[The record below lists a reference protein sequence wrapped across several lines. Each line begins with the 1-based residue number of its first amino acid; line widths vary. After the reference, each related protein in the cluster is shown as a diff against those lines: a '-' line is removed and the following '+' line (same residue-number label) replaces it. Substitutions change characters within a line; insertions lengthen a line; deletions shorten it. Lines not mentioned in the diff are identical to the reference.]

1 MRAKPVIELSATA
14 ARTIAGATAA
24 AMPHE
29 AGGILLGYGQGN
41 RTVVTDVLVLASARP
56 SFDRFIRDDVA
67 ANELL
72 AEYRS
77 RPNTDDAVGYVGE
90 WHSHPS
96 SVGPSSI
103 DRAAILGTARS
114 GGREVALVV
123 FAPWAREQFHGLT
136 ALPRKK
142 WQALQAAK
150 VVVEGVISM
159 PLDPLRTT
167 AVRVNGPVFIS
178 YRHNDGL
185 GRAEELERLLHA
197 GGITVWRDVRDLLPG
212 NTEDRID
219 QAIAAGLSA
228 AVLIVT
234 PDIINSSVVRGREA
248 PRLLALAED
257 PKFALVVASV
267 MGRENS
273 DRLNFDAP
281 DVLLGLAPK
290 RVLNAMNQ
298 LDIRTEHGRLEVVR
312 GLLLHRIAQ
321 LKTDI
326 ASSARPFVIT
336 TQSRVDTRSI
346 DGDVA
351 DLDIRL
357 IPAESGKLPAAQ
369 GVQDLMITLPLVS
382 DAVRTSGAKSIK
394 MSGGMHLSIA
404 IALGAAF
411 PETRF
416 GQIEVV
422 DLQAAAWSSNVN
434 SEDPKAHSATAA
446 PMAVTDRATET
457 ASSKLGVFVSLTE
470 ASDTSAFESIAT
482 NSAIALTSAITI
494 NAGLGRLDPR
504 EAGRLAQEIASLIK
518 STARSTNATEVHLA
532 FHGPYTMAVL
542 VGRLLNTLRT
552 VVYEWVRTEN
562 GSAEYLPV
570 VTLQL
575 DVAGGPITAVHL

>member
-14 ARTIAGATAA
+14 ARAIVGATAIGL
-24 AMPHE
+24 PQE
-29 AGGILLGYGQGN
+29 VGGILLGYGQGS
-41 RTVVTDVLVLASARP
+41 RTVVTDVLVLASAQP
-56 SFDRFIRDDVA
+56 SFDRFVRDDVA
-67 ANELL
+67 ANERL

-77 RPNTDDAVGYVGE
+77 RPNVDDAVGYVGE

-96 SVGPSSI
+96 SVGPSAI
-103 DRAAILGTARS
+103 DRAAILETARS
-114 GGREVALVV
+114 GGREVALLV
-123 FAPWAREQFHGLT
+123 FAPWARQQFHGLT
-136 ALPRKK
+136 ASPSKR

-150 VVVEGVISM
+150 VVVEGEIVM
-159 PLDPLRTT
+159 TLDPLPAA
-167 AVRVNGPVFIS
+167 AVRANGPVFIS

-197 GGITVWRDVRDLLPG
+197 GGITVWRDVRDLPPG

-234 PDIINSSVVRGREA
+234 PDIINSPVVRGREV
-248 PRLLALAED
+248 PRLLELAEHK
-257 PKFALVVASV
+257 KFALVVASV
-267 MGRENS
+267 VGRENN

-281 DVLLGLAPK
+281 DVLLGLAPR

-298 LDIRTEHGRLEVVR
+298 LDVRTGKGRLEVVR

-346 DGDVA
+346 DGDAA

-369 GVQDLMITLPLVS
+369 GVQDLMSTLPLVS
-382 DAVRTSGAKSIK
+382 DAVRTSGAKSIQ

-422 DLQAAAWSSNVN
+422 DLQGVAWSSVV
-434 SEDPKAHSATAA
+434 SIRRLITQRQCRWP
-446 PMAVTDRATET
+446 
-457 ASSKLGVFVSLTE
+457 SLTAPAE
-470 ASDTSAFESIAT
+470 
-482 NSAIALTSAITI
+482 
-494 NAGLGRLDPR
+494 RHPR
-504 EAGRLAQEIASLIK
+504 S
-518 STARSTNATEVHLA
+518 
-532 FHGPYTMAVL
+532 
-542 VGRLLNTLRT
+542 
-552 VVYEWVRTEN
+552 
-562 GSAEYLPV
+562 
-570 VTLQL
+570 
-575 DVAGGPITAVHL
+575 

>member
-1 MRAKPVIELSATA
+1 MRAKPAIELSPAA
-14 ARTIAGATAA
+14 ARAIIGATVTGL
-24 AMPHE
+24 PHE
-29 AGGILLGYGQGN
+29 AGGILLGYGQGI
-41 RTVVTDVLVLASARP
+41 RTVVTDVLVMASSRP
-56 SFDRFIRDDVA
+56 SFDRFVRDDVA

-77 RPNTDDAVGYVGE
+77 RPNANDAIGYVGE

-103 DRAAILGTARS
+103 DRAAILDTARS

-123 FAPWAREQFHGLT
+123 FAPWAREQFHGLI
-136 ALPRKK
+136 ASPSKK
-142 WQALQAAK
+142 WRTIQPAK
-150 VVVEGVISM
+150 VVIEGEIAM
-159 PLDPLRTT
+159 PLDPLPTSG
-167 AVRVNGPVFIS
+167 VRLNGPVFIS
-178 YRHNDGL
+178 YRHSDGF

-197 GGITVWRDVRDLLPG
+197 GGITVWRDVRDLPPG

-219 QAIAAGLSA
+219 QAITAGLSA

-234 PDIINSSVVRGREA
+234 PDIINSLVVRAREV
-248 PRLLALAED
+248 PRLLVLAENQR
-257 PKFALVVASV
+257 FALVIASV
-267 MGRENS
+267 VGRENG

-290 RVLNAMNQ
+290 RVLNAMSQ
-298 LDIRTEHGRLEVVR
+298 LDVRTEKGRLEVVR

-326 ASSARPFVIT
+326 ASSDRPFVIT
-336 TQSRVDTRSI
+336 TQSRVDTRSL

-357 IPAESGKLPAAQ
+357 IPAENGKLPAAQ
-369 GVQDLMITLPLVS
+369 GVQDLMSTLPLVS
-382 DAVRTSGAKSIK
+382 DAVRTSGARSIR

-404 IALGAAF
+404 LALGAAF
-411 PETRF
+411 PETRL

-422 DLQAAAWSSNVN
+422 DLQGAAWSSTAN
-434 SEDPKAHSATAA
+434 SSDPKAHSATAA
-446 PMAVTDRATET
+446 PMPVIDRPDST
-457 ASSKLGVFVSLTE
+457 APSKLGVFVSLTE
-470 ASDTSAFESIAT
+470 APDMSVFELIT
-482 NSAIALTSAITI
+482 CNSAIALTSAIKIT
-494 NAGLGRLDPR
+494 AGLGRLDPR
-504 EAGRLAQEIASLIK
+504 ESGRLAQEIASLIK
-518 STARSTNATEVHLA
+518 SAARTANATEVHLA

-552 VVYEWVRTEN
+552 VVYEWVRADD

-575 DVAGGPITAVHL
+575 DIANGPITAVHI